1 MAETMH
7 PKKERTLVIIKPDG
21 VQRSLVGEIIGRF
34 ERVGLKMTALK
45 MVMAEEKQCW
55 EHYNKDDEW
64 FLKKGTTVAEN
75 RKSAGLTVD
84 KEPIEYGREIIG
96 VMAEYMTASP
106 VIAMIL
112 EGNSATAVVTK
123 LVGGTEPTTSDIGT
137 IRGDYALDSYQIA
150 NQDGRGVRNLI
161 HCSENPS
168 EAEREIKLWF
178 KPEEIISYR
187 LVQDQILYD
196 VNLDGILE

>member
-1 MAETMH
+1 MADMH

-21 VQRSLVGEIIGRF
+21 VQRSLIGEIIGRF
-34 ERVGLKMTALK
+34 ERVGLKMTAMK
-45 MVMAEEKQCW
+45 MVMAQSQQCW
-55 EHYNKDDEW
+55 DHYNKDDEW
-64 FLKKGTTVAEN
+64 FLKKGTTVVEN
-75 RKSAGLTVD
+75 RKAAGLTVD
-84 KEPIEYGREIIG
+84 KEPIEYGRDIIG

-106 VIAMIL
+106 VVVMIF
-112 EGNSATAVVTK
+112 EGNAATAVVTK

-161 HCSENPS
+161 HCSENPE
-168 EAEREIKLWF
+168 EAEREIKIWF
-178 KPEEIISYR
+178 KPEEIIAYR